1 MQDIAGFTSGI
12 WDVKDTAFNDKA
24 LALFHWQAAH
34 NPVYAQFLQ
43 NLDRTP
49 SSIRTPEDI
58 PFLPISAFKHHAVL
72 SGDRSPVLSF
82 ESSGTTG
89 MQVSR
94 HGIVDPVLY
103 TESYMRG
110 FTSVYGDPSRYC
122 ILALLPSYLERSSSS
137 LVYMCDGL
145 IRASG
150 HPDSGFYLHDLEG
163 LSGILANNAR
173 HRTPTL
179 LIGVSFALLDL
190 AATFP
195 VSFPELLLMETGGMK
210 GRREEI
216 TRAELHA
223 TLRSA
228 FDVPHVHSEY
238 GMTEL
243 LSQAY
248 ARQDGLFQCPAW
260 MRILIRDAEDPLAL
274 LPAGATGC
282 INVID
287 LANAYSCSFIATD
300 DLGRVTA
307 DGRFEVLGR
316 YDTSD
321 LRGCN
326 LMVD

>member
-12 WDVKDTAFNDKA
+12 WDVNDTNFNDKA
-24 LALFHWQAAH
+24 LAIFHWQAAH
-34 NPVYAQFLQ
+34 NPVYAEFLH
-43 NLDRTP
+43 NLDRKA
-49 SSIRTPEDI
+49 SSIRTLADI
-58 PFLPISAFKHHAVL
+58 PFLPISAFKHHPVI
-72 SGDRSPVLSF
+72 SGDRSPVLTF

-94 HGIVDPVLY
+94 HAIVDPILY
-103 TESYMRG
+103 TESYRRG

-122 ILALLPSYLERSSSS
+122 ILALLPSYLERSNSS

-150 HPDSGFYLHDLEG
+150 HPDSGFYLHDLRA
-163 LSGILANNAR
+163 LSEILANNAR
-173 HRTPTL
+173 AQTPTL

-190 AATFP
+190 AAEFP

-216 TRAELHA
+216 TRAELHTILKA
-223 TLRSA
+223 A
-228 FDVPHVHSEY
+228 FGVPHVHSEY

-248 ARQDGLFQCPAW
+248 ALQDGLFQPPPW

-287 LANAYSCSFIATD
+287 LANVYSCSFIATD
-300 DLGRVTA
+300 DLGKVRT
-307 DGRFEVLGR
+307 DGRFDVLGR

-326 LMVD
+326 LMVE